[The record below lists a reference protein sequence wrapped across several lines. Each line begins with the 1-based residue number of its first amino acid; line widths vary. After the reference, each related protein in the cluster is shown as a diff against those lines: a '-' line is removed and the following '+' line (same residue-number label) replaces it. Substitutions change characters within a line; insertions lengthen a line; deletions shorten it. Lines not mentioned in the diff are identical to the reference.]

1 MPSLRSAT
9 PFAVPLSKSSKEDWR
24 HQRVCSARTGT
35 VASRTP
41 ATAIARTFAMIDD
54 FAPRNSRPRGNVI
67 RMRLLRGRRCA
78 PPARLL
84 DSDRNGRRSLNDLFE
99 RHGTFSGR
107 RLPHHERAGWAAT
120 LVEEIDLRCGH
131 DGHHFVLHHHGRRWP
146 KQRDVKPVVAPLA
159 VQHRY
164 KLLQI
169 LQASLRSGYDVHAVQ
184 RA

>member
-9 PFAVPLSKSSKEDWR
+9 PFAVPLSKSSNEDWR
-24 HQRVCSARTGT
+24 HQRVCSASTGT
-35 VASRTP
+35 VASRT
-41 ATAIARTFAMIDD
+41 AAAEIANTFVRADD
-54 FAPRNSRPRGNVI
+54 FVPHNSRPRGKVI
-67 RMRLLRGRRCA
+67 RMRLLRGWRCA

-99 RHGTFSGR
+99 RHGPLSRR

-120 LVEEIDLRCGH
+120 LVEEIDLRCGYVR
-131 DGHHFVLHHHGRRWP
+131 HHFVLHHHGRRWP
-146 KQRDVKPVVAPLA
+146 KQRDVKTVVAPLA

-164 KLLQI
+164 KLLEI